1 MLTKVQKVQIINF
14 VANYMHALRKQTNA
28 TKEQAEIIVQL
39 GTATL
44 LGAVLQVPPP
54 TGDTPDGIDTFVI
67 DVIEDALQ
75 REYGKVA
82 LQA

>member
-1 MLTKVQKVQIINF
+1 MLTKAQKVQIANF

-28 TKEQAEIIVQL
+28 TKEQAEVMVQL

-44 LGAVLQVPPP
+44 LGAVLQLPPP
-54 TGDTPDGIDTFVI
+54 VGDTPDGIDAFVI
-67 DVIEDALQ
+67 DVIEDALE
-75 REYGKVA
+75 REYGKIA